1 VITAESA
8 REKPGLADRVAD
20 QLRRLIERGEFPRDC
35 RLPTEFAL
43 CRRFG
48 VSRPVVRTALAM
60 LRDQGIV
67 QSLKGSGSVVIRGPD
82 PGGLK
87 FPLLRT
93 VADIEK
99 FFEFRVTLEREAAR
113 LAAERHTP
121 ETLGAIEA
129 ALLESEHAVENEP
142 AELAGDTNFRLH
154 RAIALATDNPFH
166 VATMEA
172 MPNLVGIGPIEVR
185 HNGLLEP
192 RARQDVILREHR
204 KIFEAIRVRDAALAG
219 NEMAAHISA
228 ARRWVY
234 QRHPS
239 QLALADA

>member
-1 VITAESA
+1 MTADPAPEP
-8 REKPGLADRVAD
+8 RPPLASRVAE

-48 VSRPVVRTALAM
+48 VSRPVVRAALAL
-60 LRDQGIV
+60 LRDQGYV
-67 QSLKGSGSVVIRGPD
+67 QSLKGSGSVVMRGPD

-87 FPLLRT
+87 FPLIRT

-99 FFEFRVTLEREAAR
+99 FFEFRVALERETAR

-121 ETLGAIEA
+121 ETLAAIEA
-129 ALLESEHAVENEP
+129 ALMESEAATAHEP

-154 RAIALATDNPFH
+154 RAIALATDNAFH

-204 KIFEAIRVRDAALAG
+204 KIFEAIRTRDAALAA

-239 QLALADA
+239 QLALAEA